1 LIHGDLYDNNL
12 GWYGERVVML
22 DWHLVTQAPSA
33 VDFAM
38 YLAMNGLRLE
48 ISYDEAVDK
57 FTGNRVR
64 RTMSG
69 RCNWP

>member
-38 YLAMNGLRLE
+38 YLAINGLRLE
-48 ISYDEAVDK
+48 ISYDEAVDE
-57 FTGNRVR
+57 FR
-64 RTMSG
+64 RQSG
-69 RCNWP
+69 KVHDERAL